1 MMYLFDTSAWLAHLF
16 GEPGVAEITAI
27 FDDPQAQVSIS
38 VLSLPEMYGRLK
50 ALNRQEEWASVREIY
65 AALFSKTLVVDEQ
78 IAQAAIVLRAGTTP
92 RLPTIDALIAA
103 TALVHKLTLVH
114 RDPHIAAI
122 ADDRLRQMKLPDR

>member
-1 MMYLFDTSAWLAHLF
+1 MTYLFDTSAWLAHLF
-16 GEPGVAEITAI
+16 GEPGVAEIGTI
-27 FDDPQAQVSIS
+27 FDDPQARVSIS

-65 AALFSKTLVVDEQ
+65 AALFSRTLDVDEP

-92 RLPTIDALIAA
+92 RLPTVDALIAA
-103 TALVHKLTLVH
+103 TAVVHKLTLVH

-122 ADDRLRQMKLPDR
+122 LDERLRQMKLPDR

>member
-1 MMYLFDTSAWLAHLF
+1 MTYLFDTSAWLAHLF

-38 VLSLPEMYGRLK
+38 VLSLPEMYSRLR

-65 AALFSKTLVVDEQ
+65 AALFSRTLVVDEQ
-78 IAQAAIVLRAGTTP
+78 IAQVAIVLRAGTTP
-92 RLPTIDALIAA
+92 LLPTIDALIAA